1 MNVFEKYLDTLREQ
15 NDLSRTIKRLC
26 EGYLMSSNDFILKN
40 KLSSGTLALGV
51 TKWAFNNDGPS
62 VIDITYIGEDLK
74 THERKECT
82 VSVKW
87 ASLLINVNDYE
98 SNR

>member
-1 MNVFEKYLDTLREQ
+1 MNIFEKYLDTLREQ
-15 NDLSRTIKRLC
+15 EDLSRTIKRLC
-26 EGYLMSSNDFILKN
+26 GGYLMSSNDCILN
-40 KLSSGTLALGV
+40 TLNSGTLALSV
-51 TKWAFNNDGPS
+51 TKWAFNDDNS

-87 ASLLINVNDYE
+87 TNLLINVNDYE

>member
-1 MNVFEKYLDTLREQ
+1 MNVFDKYLDTLREQ
-15 NDLSRTIKRLC
+15 EDLSRTIKRLC
-26 EGYLMSSNDFILKN
+26 EGYLMSSNGFILRN
-40 KLSSGTLALGV
+40 LTSGTLALGV
-51 TKWAFNNDGPS
+51 TKWAFNDDNS
-62 VIDITYIGEDLK
+62 IIDITYIGEDLK

>member
-1 MNVFEKYLDTLREQ
+1 MNVFDKYLDTLREQ

-26 EGYLMSSNDFILKN
+26 EGYLMSSNDFILRN
-40 KLSSGTLALGV
+40 ITSGTLALSV
-51 TKWAFNNDGPS
+51 TKWAFSDDPN

-87 ASLLINVNDYE
+87 SSLLINVNNYE

>member
-1 MNVFEKYLDTLREQ
+1 MNVFDKYLDTLREQ
-15 NDLSRTIKRLC
+15 DVLSRTIKRLC
-26 EGYLMSSNDFILKN
+26 EGYLMSSNDFILRN
-40 KLSSGTLALGV
+40 LTSGTLALGV
-51 TKWAFNNDGPS
+51 TKWAFNDDNS
-62 VIDITYIGEDLK
+62 IIDITYIGEDLK

>member
-1 MNVFEKYLDTLREQ
+1 MNVFDKYLDTLREQ

-26 EGYLMSSNDFILKN
+26 EGYLMSSNDFILRN
-40 KLSSGTLALGV
+40 LTSSTLALSV
-51 TKWAFNNDGPS
+51 TKWAFNDDNS
-62 VIDITYIGEDLK
+62 VIDITYIGEDLE